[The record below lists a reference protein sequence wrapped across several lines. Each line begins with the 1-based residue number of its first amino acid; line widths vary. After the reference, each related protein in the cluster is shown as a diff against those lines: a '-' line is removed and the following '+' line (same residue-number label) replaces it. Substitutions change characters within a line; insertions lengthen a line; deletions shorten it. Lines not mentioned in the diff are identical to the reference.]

1 MFMFITSYIVIYILF
16 LSFSFEFDTKDN
28 VNKSKLTRSS
38 NKLKSPLTQ
47 E

>member
-1 MFMFITSYIVIYILF
+1 MFMFITNYIIIYII
-16 LSFSFEFDTKDN
+16 DIKDN

>member
-1 MFMFITSYIVIYILF
+1 MFMFITNYLYPIFEVN
-16 LSFSFEFDTKDN
+16 FSFEFDTKDN